1 MRSCERRDT
10 ISPVHPRARRERW
23 FLDDDGD
30 CGDGSSPRVRRTRA
44 AQMTVPC
51 PSRFILARA
60 GNADHRSGAGRQ
72 DSVQHIQIRENGG
85 LRFRARSRP
94 CESVLLPA
102 GGRNRPA
109 GSSHS
114 PARSSSRSPIDS
126 ADRSER
132 RSLPLIGRPPRRL
145 RSAYSELL
153 RMSARFRHGEPCRP
167 YKTANAER

>member
-1 MRSCERRDT
+1 MIYPIWYRGVSNPSTSETWPKTNIAPLREWCPRGQGGASQPSYRYVSMRSCERRDT
-10 ISPVHPRARRERW
+10 ISPVHPRACRERW

-44 AQMTVPC
+44 AQWTVPR

-85 LRFRARSRP
+85 LRFRAWSRP
-94 CESVLLPA
+94 CESVSLPA

-109 GSSHS
+109 
-114 PARSSSRSPIDS
+114 ARHIAR
-126 ADRSER
+126 AVFLEVAH
-132 RSLPLIGRPPRRL
+132 RL
-145 RSAYSELL
+145 
-153 RMSARFRHGEPCRP
+153 G
-167 YKTANAER
+167 